1 MSAAVIAL
9 SIALAVAVL
18 TAGFFAYAYRLERD
32 SHHTAREWARA
43 ESTGHLIFK
52 TALESLY
59 QTLERSNGG
68 AGKRLAECR
77 ETAEAIFT
85 HCPALFEQEPGLIHW
100 LQATDRFLVELESK
114 MPEDSIRA
122 HVVNSRSDEIYSRV
136 HRAIGSEAA
145 PA

>member
-1 MSAAVIAL
+1 MNAAVIAL
-9 SIALAVAVL
+9 AIALAVAILAVGFIAYVL
-18 TAGFFAYAYRLERD
+18 RLERAA
-32 SHHTAREWARA
+32 HHAAKEWARA
-43 ESTGHLIFK
+43 ESARHLIYK
-52 TALESLY
+52 QGLESLY

-77 ETAEAIFT
+77 ETTEAIFT

-100 LQATDRFLVELESK
+100 LQATDRFLVELDSK

-145 PA
+145 QA